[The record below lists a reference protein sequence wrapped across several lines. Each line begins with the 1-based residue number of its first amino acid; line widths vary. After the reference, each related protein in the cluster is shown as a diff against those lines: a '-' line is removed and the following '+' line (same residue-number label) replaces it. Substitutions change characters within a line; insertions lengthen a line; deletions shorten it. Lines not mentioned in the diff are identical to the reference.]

1 MVEMF
6 DRLLTLQ
13 PNELQTAWDTYK
25 NFVRLTYQFRT
36 RVKKL
41 IILQDF
47 KVELPDLYD
56 PDQDMVD
63 EFSEIVKNVVASEP
77 QAMSAEQYQNK
88 LIDI

>member
-1 MVEMF
+1 MF

-13 PNELQTAWDTYK
+13 PDELQTAWDTYK

-36 RVKKL
+36 WVKKL

-47 KVELPDLYD
+47 KIEIPDLYD

-77 QAMSAEQYQNK
+77 QAISLEQYKNN